1 MADCNY
7 HLKRRVFQF
16 FIKNYQL
23 IMPKK
28 LFSLEANIWKH
39 FIILLTGRR
48 NFIPILSIYYLSLPN
63 TYAQE
68 IGFYTA
74 SGYVFSLLFQIPAG
88 VLGDKLWN
96 KTTIVISKIFLLLS
110 SVMYVIWDKFWYFLI
125 WSTFMSLWMDAF
137 STWNTSAFLYDT
149 LSSLKKE
156 DSFKKISS
164 SIRWWVSLFSIFFI
178 ISLPFFTNISMVF
191 PFKIAIIIDVIGL
204 IIAFSLYPVK
214 WKTRE
219 EEKISLVNI
228 RNTLK
233 QSKWSWLFSIM
244 LFSSIIGAF
253 LLTDASFRWPYLQS
267 LWYPLIYIWFVMGL
281 SRFVWFIVWKYASR
295 IEDFISFK
303 KLMFLETF
311 LFSLYYISASFI
323 DNPYLVWIIFSL
335 VIGYQWWRS
344 DIYTDHIIKLIPWK
358 KYKSTILSIK
368 GQIVWIIQVI
378 VMTTIWFIMNTSY
391 KLWFLVLW
399 VSLFIILIN
408 IYIFLL
414 REKK

>member
-1 MADCNY
+1 
-7 HLKRRVFQF
+7 
-16 FIKNYQL
+16 
-23 IMPKK
+23 
-28 LFSLEANIWKH
+28 
-39 FIILLTGRR
+39 
-48 NFIPILSIYYLSLPN
+48 
-63 TYAQE
+63 
-68 IGFYTA
+68 
-74 SGYVFSLLFQIPAG
+74 
-88 VLGDKLWN
+88 
-96 KTTIVISKIFLLLS
+96 
-110 SVMYVIWDKFWYFLI
+110 
-125 WSTFMSLWMDAF
+125 
-137 STWNTSAFLYDT
+137 
-149 LSSLKKE
+149 
-156 DSFKKISS
+156 
-164 SIRWWVSLFSIFFI
+164 
-178 ISLPFFTNISMVF
+178 MVF